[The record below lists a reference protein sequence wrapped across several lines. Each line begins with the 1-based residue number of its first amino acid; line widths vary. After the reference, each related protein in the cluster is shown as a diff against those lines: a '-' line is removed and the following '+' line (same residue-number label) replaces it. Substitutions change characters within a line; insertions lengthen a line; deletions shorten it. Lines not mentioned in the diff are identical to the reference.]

1 MTLSNYFSISWT
13 APVVPSASL
22 AGIPLGANAEVLA
35 RMLLNYLVDEINQ
48 LYKFENAPSLR
59 LKTHG
64 LDELGNGGYSFYL
77 FDDSVINELL
87 KGTPALSIMIRC
99 GEVFA
104 VKVYD
109 FSFPGELSQKFVYKG
124 VLPEGIGL
132 GDLVS
137 NLLPFTTLDFD
148 SAEEW
153 FYTDQDY
160 GGLEVTGWG
169 VPLEDHLDQVIT
181 ALCVISGATA
191 KI

>member
-1 MTLSNYFSISWT
+1 MMLSNYFSISWT
-13 APVVPSASL
+13 APIVPSISL
-22 AGIPLGANAEVLA
+22 AGIPLGASAEVLA
-35 RMLLNYLVDEINQ
+35 RMFLNYLVDEANQ
-48 LYKFENAPSLR
+48 LYRFENAPSLR
-59 LKTHG
+59 LITHS
-64 LDELGNGGYSFYL
+64 LDEFGNGGYSFYL
-77 FDDSVINELL
+77 FDGSVINELL
-87 KGTPALSIMIRC
+87 KGTPALSIMIRK
-99 GEVFA
+99 GKVYA

-109 FSFPGELSQKFVYKG
+109 FSFPGELSQNLVYKG
-124 VLPEGIGL
+124 VLLEGIGL

-181 ALCVISGATA
+181 ALCVISGAA
-191 KI
+191 AQN